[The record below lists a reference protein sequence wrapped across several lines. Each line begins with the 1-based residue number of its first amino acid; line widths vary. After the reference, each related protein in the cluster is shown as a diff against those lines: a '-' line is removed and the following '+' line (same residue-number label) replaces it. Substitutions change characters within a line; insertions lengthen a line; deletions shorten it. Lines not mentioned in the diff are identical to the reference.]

1 MMRTLTAKQKVNGVS
16 ALLMKEL
23 DLAFIDKQLL
33 EVTGFI
39 AAVQTR
45 KASL

>member
-1 MMRTLTAKQKVNGVS
+1 
-16 ALLMKEL
+16 MKEL
-23 DLAFIDKQLL
+23 DLAFINKQLL
-33 EVTGFI
+33 EVAGFI